1 MVNAEISIIPVGTG
15 SSSVS
20 DYVAAAVSELEAS
33 GLRVTLTATGTS
45 VEADSP
51 EDLFGALS
59 RAQEAVFR
67 QGAGRAYT
75 ILKMDDRRD
84 EEGHSQE
91 EMVRSVRESQDR

>member
-1 MVNAEISIIPVGTG
+1 MINAEISIIPVGTG
-15 SSSVS
+15 SSGVS
-20 DYVAAAVSELEAS
+20 EYVAAAVSELEAS

-51 EDLFGALS
+51 EALFGALAS
-59 RAQEAVFR
+59 AQEAVFR

-84 EEGHSQE
+84 EEGRSQE
-91 EMVRSVRESQDR
+91 DMVRSVRESQD

>member
-1 MVNAEISIIPVGTG
+1 MINAEISIIPVGTG

-20 DYVAAAVSELEAS
+20 EYVAAAVSGLEAS

-51 EDLFGALS
+51 ETLFAALAS
-59 RAQEAVFR
+59 AQEAVFR

-84 EEGHSQE
+84 EEGRSQE
-91 EMVRSVRESQDR
+91 DMVRSVRESQDR

>member
-1 MVNAEISIIPVGTG
+1 MINAEISIIPVGTG

-20 DYVAAAVSELEAS
+20 EYVAAAVSELEAS

-51 EDLFGALS
+51 EALFGALS

-84 EEGHSQE
+84 EGERSQE
-91 EMVRSVRESQDR
+91 DMVRSVRESQDR